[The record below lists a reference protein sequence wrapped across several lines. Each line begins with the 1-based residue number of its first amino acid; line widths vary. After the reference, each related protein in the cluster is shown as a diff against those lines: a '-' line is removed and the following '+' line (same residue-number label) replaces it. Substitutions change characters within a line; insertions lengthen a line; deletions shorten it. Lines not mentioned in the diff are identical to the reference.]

1 MNDLVGRKNGKE
13 IIVDGSNSIKKSNE
27 LSMSKLNQGLT
38 LTQMQLLGYC
48 VYSTQQGNGRTFKKV
63 DFEKTFGIDK
73 YLTPRAAQDA
83 DKVSHLR
90 IAASVDLEQDKFKYR
105 NAFAEINYEKGEF
118 DYEFTPRMMGYITGL
133 EDNYLITDLAVV
145 ANFKSSFSW
154 TLYEYLKANYGC
166 WYKTLSKQAVMN
178 LFGVE
183 KKKSYQSNT
192 GLLKKYVIDVAVEEI
207 NKYTELNINCESE
220 TSGRSITGFKFTWST
235 GATVQKATK
244 KQMEVL
250 KTMVDVVF
258 EDAPIYNKI
267 KDTGSREKVL
277 TLVREVADIRDAYF
291 DGDVGMS
298 IDLYSTVLKQLTQ
311 AIEDLNLLLV
321 KSSEEPYDIDVPM
334 FDWLNN

>member
-1 MNDLVGRKNGKE
+1 MVGRKNGKE
-13 IIVDGSNSIKKSNE
+13 IVVDGSNSIKKSNE

-83 DKVSHLR
+83 EKVSHLR

-118 DYEFTPRMMGYITGL
+118 GYEFTPRMMGYITGL

-183 KKKSYQSNT
+183 NKKSYQSNT

-244 KQMEVL
+244 KQMGVL

-321 KSSEEPYDIDVPM
+321 KSGEEPYNIDVPM
-334 FDWLNN
+334 FDWLNS

>member
-1 MNDLVGRKNGKE
+1 MVGRKNGKE
-13 IIVDGSNSIKKSNE
+13 IVVDGSNSIKKSNE

-73 YLTPRAAQDA
+73 YLTPRAAQDEE
-83 DKVSHLR
+83 KVSHLR
-90 IAASVDLEQDKFKYR
+90 IAASVDLEQDKIKYR

-183 KKKSYQSNT
+183 NKKSYQSNT

-244 KQMEVL
+244 KQMGVL

-321 KSSEEPYDIDVPM
+321 KSGEESYDIDVPM
-334 FDWLNN
+334 LDWLNN

>member
-1 MNDLVGRKNGKE
+1 MNDLAGRKNGKE
-13 IIVDGSNSIKKSNE
+13 IIVDGSTSIKKSNV

-83 DKVSHLR
+83 EKVSHLR
-90 IAASVDLEQDKFKYR
+90 IDVSVDLEQDKFKYR
-105 NAFAEINYEKGEF
+105 NTFAEINYEKGVF

-321 KSSEEPYDIDVPM
+321 KSGEEPYDIEVPM

>member
-133 EDNYLITDLAVV
+133 EDNYLITDLAIV

-166 WYKTLSKQAVMN
+166 WYKTLSRQAVMN

-183 KKKSYQSNT
+183 QKKSYQNNT
-192 GLLKKYVIDVAVEEI
+192 GLLKKYVIEPAIQEI
-207 NKYTELNINCESE
+207 NRYTEIDVKCEPVLE
-220 TSGRSITGFKFTWST
+220 GRSIVGFTFSWST
-235 GATVQKATK
+235 GSTLKKATE
-244 KQMEVL
+244 KQMEVIFNIVSTIIDDL
-250 KTMVDVVF
+250 SVYNSIQDV
-258 EDAPIYNKI
+258 E
-267 KDTGSREKVL
+267 SRNRAIEIFKE
-277 TLVREVADIRDAYF
+277 TLATKEVYF
-291 DGDVGMS
+291 DGEVGMS

-321 KSSEEPYDIDVPM
+321 KSGEEPYGVEVPM
-334 FDWLNN
+334 IDWLNN